1 MDSGIHLYIPA
12 GRKFQNI
19 LHCTPMIVA
28 NIVCNFVEATET
40 LHPQVKQLNENQT
53 WDSRVSGHI
62 IMKLFK

>member
-1 MDSGIHLYIPA
+1 MDSGIDLYIPA

-40 LHPQVKQLNENQT
+40 LHPQT
-53 WDSRVSGHI
+53 WDSRVSSHI